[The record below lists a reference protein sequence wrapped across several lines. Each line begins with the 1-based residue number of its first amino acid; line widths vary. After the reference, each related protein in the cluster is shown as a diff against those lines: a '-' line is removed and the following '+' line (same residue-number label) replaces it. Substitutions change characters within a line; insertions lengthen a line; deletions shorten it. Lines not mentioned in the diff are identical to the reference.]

1 MSNSKFTYIFSLILM
16 FAPFSFANEE
26 NEASKCKCFEVNISD
41 EVSLSTTIDSLNI
54 DESSVQ
60 IIYKIKL

>member
-1 MSNSKFTYIFSLILM
+1 MSNFKFIYIFSLVLM

-26 NEASKCKCFEVNISD
+26 IEASKCECFEVNIND
-41 EVSLSTTIDSLNI
+41 DISLSTTINSFNI